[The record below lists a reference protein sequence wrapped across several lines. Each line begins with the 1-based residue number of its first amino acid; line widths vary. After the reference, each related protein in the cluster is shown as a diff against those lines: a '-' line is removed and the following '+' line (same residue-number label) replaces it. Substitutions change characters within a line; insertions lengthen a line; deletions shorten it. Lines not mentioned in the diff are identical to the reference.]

1 VVKTPVKRFTVYWI
15 PTFKIGGGKNQ
26 FMECTTCES
35 AFLYE
40 PEYRDRI
47 VQKSKIY
54 VVTAAIANVIY
65 ADGKVEDT
73 ELKTAYELVC
83 KRFDVRSESDQA
95 VVLALLMNAID
106 SLAPRRSVEE
116 DLAST
121 FCDAREAEEIV
132 DVLFE
137 ISAADGEMAQ
147 SETAVIKDFAKAL
160 KVDEAR
166 QKALYR
172 KHRQRLGSDKGGH
185 EARHSEELTDAL
197 GLLDL
202 TKSCTS
208 RTAKDKYH
216 SLIHANHP
224 DKLPDTMAPEFK
236 ELANK
241 KSSEIM
247 EAYRIVKKW
256 LASKGPA
263 PQRPSTPKSEP
274 RRTSSPPSTSSGSST
289 KRKPRSAASNTERQ
303 GRAKAARKLPDLPML
318 AAEMKKLQRALPR
331 NVEKILAEIKER
343 QVGSTNLLVSELAER
358 LATASKGRSG
368 SASAKGV
375 CTVLNQALSD
385 VAVKANL
392 TIEDYRLALC
402 YHGYHIDHL
411 AKAIVIERRK
421 VNDVKRELEQ
431 IRMLL
436 QAGSSQITQKGSAR
450 WASDL
455 NTLADEVKYERL
467 RLLKLKN
474 YLPEFKIKLQSE
486 RADDVNL
493 DVEELF
499 RRIAAGQNGVTSHN
513 DFLSSVI
520 ANLATKLSLTPE
532 EYRFALWYYGY
543 HVDHLAKAVGQERR
557 NVNDVKRELEKIKA
571 MAMADA

>member
-1 VVKTPVKRFTVYWI
+1 LAKAIVIERRKVNDVKR
-15 PTFKIGGGKNQ
+15 
-26 FMECTTCES
+26 
-35 AFLYE
+35 
-40 PEYRDRI
+40 
-47 VQKSKIY
+47 
-54 VVTAAIANVIY
+54 
-65 ADGKVEDT
+65 
-73 ELKTAYELVC
+73 ELEQIRMLL
-83 KRFDVRSESDQA
+83 QA
-95 VVLALLMNAID
+95 
-106 SLAPRRSVEE
+106 
-116 DLAST
+116 
-121 FCDAREAEEIV
+121 
-132 DVLFE
+132 
-137 ISAADGEMAQ
+137 
-147 SETAVIKDFAKAL
+147 
-160 KVDEAR
+160 
-166 QKALYR
+166 
-172 KHRQRLGSDKGGH
+172 GS
-185 EARHSEELTDAL
+185 S
-197 GLLDL
+197 
-202 TKSCTS
+202 
-208 RTAKDKYH
+208 
-216 SLIHANHP
+216 
-224 DKLPDTMAPEFK
+224 
-236 ELANK
+236 
-241 KSSEIM
+241 
-247 EAYRIVKKW
+247 
-256 LASKGPA
+256 
-263 PQRPSTPKSEP
+263 Q
-274 RRTSSPPSTSSGSST
+274 STSSGSST
-289 KRKPRSAASNTERQ
+289 KRKPQSAASNTERQ
-303 GRAKAARKLPDLPML
+303 GKAKAARKLPDLPML